1 MSRPLRNPNLIS
13 ALNEFKTEI
22 AMELSSFNKNDLDDE
37 SRLKLNSEVNRKVV
51 SESRYHIIGFK

>member
-1 MSRPLRNPNLIS
+1 MSRPLRNPNSIS

-37 SRLKLNSEVNRKVV
+37 SRLKLNSEVNRKIV